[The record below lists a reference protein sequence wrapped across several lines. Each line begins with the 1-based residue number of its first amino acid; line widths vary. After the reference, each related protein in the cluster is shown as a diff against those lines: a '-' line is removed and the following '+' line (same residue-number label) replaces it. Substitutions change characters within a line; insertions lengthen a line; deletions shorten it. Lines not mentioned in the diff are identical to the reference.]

1 MAQVSPCKAVIMSK
15 ANLFW
20 MKAFLRDISVFSKD
34 RLGRL
39 SFKAYHLTKFLE
51 RITEILDGKK
61 RAPSI
66 ICYPLE
72 THCYLQ
78 ELSTIIHGDSHHR
91 GSRAET
97 LDGQTY
103 PPSQASK
110 LPSATGSTKK
120 HLLGND

>member
-1 MAQVSPCKAVIMSK
+1 M
-15 ANLFW
+15 
-20 MKAFLRDISVFSKD
+20 
-34 RLGRL
+34 
-39 SFKAYHLTKFLE
+39 E
-51 RITEILDGKK
+51 KK
-61 RAPSI
+61 WAPSI

-110 LPSATGSTKK
+110 LPSATGSTKNTYGATTES
-120 HLLGND
+120 HPLEFGHYVSSPSLCSQ